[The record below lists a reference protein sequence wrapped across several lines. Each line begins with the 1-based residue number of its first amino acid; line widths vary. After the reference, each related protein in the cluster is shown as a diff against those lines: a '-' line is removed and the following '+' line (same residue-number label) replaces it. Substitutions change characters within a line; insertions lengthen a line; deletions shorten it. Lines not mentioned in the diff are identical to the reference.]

1 MDGNLLTLLKYNFNQ
16 TNAMKK
22 ICLLLFFTSILI
34 LGKAQNSEDSVKMIV
49 NQLFKAM
56 KNSDSTLL
64 ENCFADSAVLQ
75 TIVEKDGK
83 VEIKNEPVSEFASV
97 IKSLPKG
104 AADEQI
110 TFDVLKVEGTL
121 AIVWAPYQFYFKGK
135 FSHCGTD
142 SFQLVR
148 INGEWRI
155 QYLIDTRR
163 KAGCRK

>member
-22 ICLLLFFTSILI
+22 FCLLLFFTPILI